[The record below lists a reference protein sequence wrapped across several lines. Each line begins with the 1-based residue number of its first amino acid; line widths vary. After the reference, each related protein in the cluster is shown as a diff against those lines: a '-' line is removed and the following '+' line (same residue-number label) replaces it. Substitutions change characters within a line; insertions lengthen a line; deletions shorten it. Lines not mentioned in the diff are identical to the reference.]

1 MQAYF
6 DESGNTGSNW
16 LDNQQPFFVY
26 GGWIVKEKYHDVA
39 INILEQCFSESK
51 ADELKSGY
59 IWKRKRPQ
67 LVNFLNRMM
76 DEAFAIPCFGLAD
89 KRYMIA
95 AKIVETFFDCEYNP
109 YVNSYLTFRSDLKK
123 ALADSISENE
133 EIVLAF
139 AELIKGGT
147 IDLEKMRII
156 KEKIG
161 VHFQNISDEAAN
173 AIFRLNDAE
182 LLKMIDEF
190 ETVTKMGTEKKWMS
204 FVEPV
209 LFDRATAIDK
219 ICFLENDSGY
229 IKVDELA
236 HFDDVFEQMNEIINN
251 RGIFKRLAPI
261 EICDSKEE
269 PLIQSADLLSGF
281 VARSFIEMDN
291 ICNDDEI
298 NKIWERFIVIRDLFV
313 EGHIVAWEYYAKDDF
328 VNCITKLAGY
338 PKCTI
343 PFPSEI
349 IKRDMHLA
357 LNN

>member
-182 LLKMIDEF
+182 LLKMID
-190 ETVTKMGTEKKWMS
+190 
-204 FVEPV
+204 
-209 LFDRATAIDK
+209 
-219 ICFLENDSGY
+219 
-229 IKVDELA
+229 
-236 HFDDVFEQMNEIINN
+236 
-251 RGIFKRLAPI
+251 
-261 EICDSKEE
+261 
-269 PLIQSADLLSGF
+269 
-281 VARSFIEMDN
+281 
-291 ICNDDEI
+291 
-298 NKIWERFIVIRDLFV
+298 
-313 EGHIVAWEYYAKDDF
+313 
-328 VNCITKLAGY
+328 
-338 PKCTI
+338 
-343 PFPSEI
+343 
-349 IKRDMHLA
+349 
-357 LNN
+357 